1 MIMTLTKED
10 VQKEVDRIIDEKLE
24 NYFRMSRPGF
34 VIESGGM
41 SGGHGLSEYCLTTDT
56 IQGIHFYKQGNCKLV
71 SNKSLELQ
79 SGETAGEDEIAV
91 SIRAV
96 GGDVEIEAP
105 SGDVI
110 IKGVNIQL
118 HADEVLHME
127 GNNMINIYT
136 PNLEFYGDKF
146 NVVAISNLFLLGG
159 GTSVFH
165 ANIDCEISSGVDLA
179 AGGWLDKLIN
189 LQDNLKK
196 LKVFL

>member
-1 MIMTLTKED
+1 MTLTKED

-118 HADEVLHME
+118 HADEDLHME

-179 AGGWLDKLIN
+179 AGGW
-189 LQDNLKK
+189 
-196 LKVFL
+196 